1 MPNKR
6 HIGKQAPYCLV
17 TLNEEKRRTKI
28 IKRGGQHP
36 EWDEEFRFTIFEDV
50 EAGLVRSAPGSNT
63 PPPLPPKKK
72 GPKKIKG
79 GNFMRL
85 QCYADDARDP
95 DFIGE
100 TLVDL
105 TEALTKGETDGEP
118 TDVYPIQCC

>member
-1 MPNKR
+1 M
-6 HIGKQAPYCLV
+6 
-17 TLNEEKRRTKI
+17 TLNEEKRRTKV

-36 EWDEEFRFTIFEDV
+36 EWDEEFRFSIFEDV
-50 EAGLVRSAPGSNT
+50 EGGLVRSAPGSDT

-72 GPKKIKG
+72 SPKKIKG

-105 TEALTKGETDGEP
+105 TEALTKGETDGKSIY
-118 TDVYPIQCC
+118 VCLGQSCC